1 MAPGSWQ
8 EKEIQAKF
16 CQMLAQPTRW
26 QTLASASKF
35 TFSNKLDTL
44 CEIPHY
50 VALELSQGQKYNIM
64 DFLGCVEF
72 GSHPLYWSVDSL
84 PLKSRTSRKYGREKI
99 YHVLL
104 D

>member
-8 EKEIQAKF
+8 EKEIQVKF

-35 TFSNKLDTL
+35 TFSNELDTL

-50 VALELSQGQKYNIM
+50 VALELSQGQWTSLVVWS
-64 DFLGCVEF
+64 LGVI
-72 GSHPLYWSVDSL
+72 LY
-84 PLKSRTSRKYGREKI
+84 TGQ
-99 YHVLL
+99 
-104 D
+104 